1 MQSGNL
7 NETMSNLK
15 NKVDNNLYIKSIK
28 NSAFIDRLNIEKKN
42 IIGNWR
48 KTLPIATAIFLLFFY
63 FYYIFRRVPR
73 FLNRLKCYMSIT
85 NISSLASCKEI
96 TNKKNN
102 YRLCDFFIASSY
114 KSYLPCTN
122 YYDFASSQAIKA
134 VLSYGA
140 RYIDLDIFNKNFNQC
155 TEPIVCN
162 GTELG
167 NWHWTTTIS
176 FEEVCETIANTAFS
190 KLINNSSDPLFINL
204 NLNINS
210 NIDTANKI
218 AKLLEKYFGKRLLS
232 RKYSYQGIN
241 PNPDASVNIATVPIT
256 ELFNKVIIIC
266 DKDYEDSK
274 LEELVNISKK
284 VQSNFRTLTYTEVKD
299 SYDLEELTDFNR
311 KNLTRVVIDKVYRK
325 KNNFNY
331 NIPWYMGSQ
340 FICMDYFHPDEHMKS
355 YLKRFKNSSFVLKP
369 YKLRYNPTYIKSP
382 KKQDKRI
389 AFDPQRFTSPTH
401 SILH

>member
-28 NSAFIDRLNIEKKN
+28 NSAFIDRLNSEKKN

-85 NISSLASCKEI
+85 NISSLASCKEV

-134 VLSYGA
+134 VLAYGA

-167 NWHWTTTIS
+167 NWHWTSTIS

-218 AKLLEKYFGKRLLS
+218 AKLLEKYFAKRLLS

-241 PNPDASVNIATVPIT
+241 PNPNA
-256 ELFNKVIIIC
+256 
-266 DKDYEDSK
+266 
-274 LEELVNISKK
+274 
-284 VQSNFRTLTYTEVKD
+284 
-299 SYDLEELTDFNR
+299 
-311 KNLTRVVIDKVYRK
+311 
-325 KNNFNY
+325 
-331 NIPWYMGSQ
+331 
-340 FICMDYFHPDEHMKS
+340 
-355 YLKRFKNSSFVLKP
+355 
-369 YKLRYNPTYIKSP
+369 
-382 KKQDKRI
+382 
-389 AFDPQRFTSPTH
+389 
-401 SILH
+401 